1 MKKKKTKKVVNE
13 KHYINNEE
21 FFDAMSEWKKVVIET
36 QEIGDKKPPV
46 TDYIGECFLKIAER
60 LSYRPN
66 FINYPFREEMVGD
79 GVENCL
85 MYASNF
91 DPEKSKNP
99 FSYFTQIIYYA
110 FLRRIQREKKQ
121 EYIKYRCFEIMDDAG
136 VLPEDWKT
144 SVANMKGGSS
154 KNPYADM
161 FKLSETDID
170 KFSKKTK
177 KKTRK
182 KRKTTTKNLD
192 EVLQDEVSEDSTD
205 K

>member
-1 MKKKKTKKVVNE
+1 MKKKTKDNKTKDN
-13 KHYINNEE
+13 HYIDNDD
-21 FFDAMSEWKKVVIET
+21 FFYAMSKWKITVLDAEEV
-36 QEIGDKKPPV
+36 GDKKPPV

-85 MYASNF
+85 MYCSNF

-144 SVANMKGGSS
+144 LVANMKGGSS

-170 KFSKKTK
+170 NFSKKTK
-177 KKTRK
+177 KKTKK
-182 KRKTTTKNLD
+182 KRKTTTNNLD
-192 EVLQDEVSEDSTD
+192 EVLQDDIKSEDSTD
-205 K
+205 